1 MVVCAFNK
9 RFWTFASG
17 VSDRK
22 KIAVVVCCL
31 PNTFHFVV
39 IYGDAASK
47 ETTFSPKNFIF
58 FTKTI
63 SNNVE

>member
-1 MVVCAFNK
+1 MSLARVLGLFE
-9 RFWTFASG
+9 SG
-17 VSDRK
+17 VSERK

-58 FTKTI
+58 FKETLSI
-63 SNNVE
+63 NVV